1 VFYLF
6 YIPYKKGGHI
16 MIILNFSHPLTSEQL
31 AQIETL
37 TASPISEV
45 RGEMAKLDN
54 ALPFEQQ
61 VRGMVERVGLSSDEW
76 QTGPLLVNLPGYAP
90 AVGVLLA
97 ELHGRM
103 GHFPSILRVR
113 PVQGAVP
120 RRFEVAEVLDLQA
133 IREVAREQR

>member
-1 VFYLF
+1 
-6 YIPYKKGGHI
+6 

-31 AQIETL
+31 TQVETL
-37 TASPISEV
+37 TGSAISEV

-54 ALPFEQQ
+54 ALPFGQQ
-61 VRGMVERVGLSSDEW
+61 VRDVVERVGLSSDEW
-76 QTGPLLVNLPGYAP
+76 QTVPLVVNLPGYAP

-103 GHFPSILRVR
+103 GYFPSIVRVR
-113 PVQGAVP
+113 PVEGAVP

-133 IREVAREQR
+133 IRDLAREQR